1 MLMEVKNQIYAIYLS
16 IKYAFQRELLNKFT
30 FLSNII
36 FMIINNACF
45 IIQWVILYSIKDE
58 VGGYS
63 FKQVLLLWGVA
74 SFTFGISRF
83 FFKEAF
89 NLTDT
94 INNGKLDN
102 YLVQPKSV
110 LISSITSSIEVSAIG
125 DMLYGIV
132 MIIVFGFTLKN
143 VLLFLL
149 CGICGALIIVS
160 ISIIFSSL
168 SFWFGKTEII
178 SETVNSLMINFSVY
192 PEGIFTGIIRVM
204 FYTILPLGITTYLPV
219 RIISDFKFIYLLY
232 LIIGT
237 IIFVLLAFF
246 VFYRGLRKYSSTN
259 LMNAR
264 V

>member
-1 MLMEVKNQIYAIYLS
+1 MEVKNQIYAIYLS

-149 CGICGALIIVS
+149 CGIC
-160 ISIIFSSL
+160 
-168 SFWFGKTEII
+168 
-178 SETVNSLMINFSVY
+178 
-192 PEGIFTGIIRVM
+192 
-204 FYTILPLGITTYLPV
+204 
-219 RIISDFKFIYLLY
+219 
-232 LIIGT
+232 
-237 IIFVLLAFF
+237 
-246 VFYRGLRKYSSTN
+246 
-259 LMNAR
+259 
-264 V
+264 

>member
-125 DMLYGIV
+125 DMLYGII

-219 RIISDFKFIYLLY
+219 RICASFTPDK
-232 LIIGT
+232 
-237 IIFVLLAFF
+237 
-246 VFYRGLRKYSSTN
+246 
-259 LMNAR
+259 
-264 V
+264 

>member
-125 DMLYGIV
+125 DMLYGII

>member
-237 IIFVLLAFF
+237 IIFVLLAFL

>member
-1 MLMEVKNQIYAIYLS
+1 MEVKNQIYAIYLS